1 MIQPELF
8 DIVELLVNLPN
19 NNQFIGN
26 QGTIVECYEDG
37 KYEVE
42 FSNEQGETLA
52 LCTLPTHEFIVVWQS
67 QTQRWLSVSEKLTE
81 ITDNLPESKQQE
93 LLNFARFLHQ
103 VN

>member
-26 QGTIVECYEDG
+26 QGTIVECYEEG

-52 LCTLPTHEFIVVWQS
+52 LCTLSTHEFIVVWQS